1 MYRSTQLNK
10 IVLWEKPVLKV
21 LRQTKRKL
29 KMPRKFVG
37 PNTCTA
43 CRPAG
48 SNGAGARAQ
57 VEAAGRGVG
66 EADPGLGEA
75 RRRAPGVT

>member
-1 MYRSTQLNK
+1 ML
-10 IVLWEKPVLKV
+10 
-21 LRQTKRKL
+21 
-29 KMPRKFVG
+29 RKFVG

-66 EADPGLGEA
+66 EADPGLHTVQLSIEA
-75 RRRAPGVT
+75 KIEKKRAK